1 MKAKKSKVNRIV
13 NVAIA
18 AMICYVAVSLL
29 VLQAD
34 ISSYRRRLSDLEA
47 QCEEQ
52 DGKPVLSFA
61 GYTLPLDDRRAAVL
75 KAQGYLGKTVILGI
89 RTENLREAGDEIR
102 LRIDA
107 HKIHIFDKDTE
118 KTITN

>member
-18 AMICYVAVSLL
+18 DMICYVAVSLL

-52 DGKPVLSFA
+52 QVQNDEMESLLKKGSDFDYIVKMAREKLGLIFSDEQVFYDAA
-61 GYTLPLDDRRAAVL
+61 GN
-75 KAQGYLGKTVILGI
+75 Q
-89 RTENLREAGDEIR
+89 
-102 LRIDA
+102 
-107 HKIHIFDKDTE
+107 
-118 KTITN
+118 

>member
-34 ISSYRRRLSDLEA
+34 ISSYRRRLSDLKA
-47 QCEEQ
+47 QCEE
-52 DGKPVLSFA
+52 
-61 GYTLPLDDRRAAVL
+61 
-75 KAQGYLGKTVILGI
+75 
-89 RTENLREAGDEIR
+89 
-102 LRIDA
+102 
-107 HKIHIFDKDTE
+107 
-118 KTITN
+118 